1 MVLKRK
7 NVYLTCGKLYIKSF
21 DILWC
26 NTCSLKYMQENLCTW
41 NENEVIDDFIKEKQQ
56 KTRYPG
62 IFLSGYLIIRLKY
75 KNN

>member
-1 MVLKRK
+1 
-7 NVYLTCGKLYIKSF
+7 
-21 DILWC
+21 
-26 NTCSLKYMQENLCTW
+26 MQENLCTW